1 MIRIILVLFLL
12 ISPVNAKCKYYAY
25 ADVKNNQLVNKKE
38 TYTCEEKDNVF
49 IQFITEEK
57 YQHAFTIVFMS
68 LLENL

>member
-25 ADVKNNQLVNKKE
+25 ADIEKNQIVNKKE
-38 TYTCEEKDNVF
+38 TNTCEEKDNVF

-57 YQHAFTIVFMS
+57 YNRAFTMVFLT

>member
-1 MIRIILVLFLL
+1 MIRIVIILFLL
-12 ISPVNAKCKYYAY
+12 ISPVNAKCKYYAF

-57 YQHAFTIVFMS
+57 YQRAFTIVFMS

>member
-1 MIRIILVLFLL
+1 MIRVVIILFLL
-12 ISPVNAKCKYYAY
+12 INPANAKCKYYAH

-49 IQFITEEK
+49 VQFLTDEK
-57 YQHAFTIVFMS
+57 YNQALTMVFIV